1 MTEHNDLDR
10 RRFLT
15 VTAGATASTVL
26 LAGCSSD
33 SGSGDGGGD
42 GGGGDGGSD
51 GSGDGSGDGGGG
63 GAPSEVE
70 DYLSGANNYSG
81 VVDET
86 GSDAVEVSVGANGA
100 NAYGPAAVRVSSGT
114 TVTWNWVQG
123 SHNVAVESTPD
134 GADWGGD
141 ESIETPEYSHEHTFE
156 TPGVYLYFCTPHETV
171 GMKGAVVVEE

>member
-33 SGSGDGGGD
+33 SGGDDDGGDSGDDEGGD
-42 GGGGDGGSD
+42 ENGGSD
-51 GSGDGSGDGGGG
+51 

-70 DYLSGANNYSG
+70 DYLGDANNYDG

-86 GSDAVEVSVGANGA
+86 GSDSVGVAVGPDGE
-100 NAYGPAAVRVSSGT
+100 NAFGPAAVRVSSGT
-114 TVTWNWVQG
+114 TVTWDWKNG
-123 SHNVAVESTPD
+123 SHNVVPDTVPD
-134 GADWGGD
+134 GSDWSGD
-141 ESIETPEYSHEHTFE
+141 ESIEQPDYSHEHTFE
-156 TPGVYLYFCTPHETV
+156 TAGTYLYYCSPHREV

>member
-33 SGSGDGGGD
+33 SDGDDDGGDSGDDEGGD
-42 GGGGDGGSD
+42 ENGGSD
-51 GSGDGSGDGGGG
+51 

-70 DYLSGANNYSG
+70 DYLGDANNYDG

-86 GSDAVEVSVGANGA
+86 GTDSVEVAVGSNGE
-100 NAYGPAAVRVSSGT
+100 NAFGPAAVRVSSGT
-114 TVTWNWVQG
+114 TIAWDWKNG
-123 SHNVAVESTPD
+123 SHNVVPDTVPD
-134 GADWGGD
+134 GSNWEGD
-141 ESIETPEYSHEHTFE
+141 DTIEQPDYSHEHTFE
-156 TPGVYLYFCTPHETV
+156 TAGTYLYYCSPHESV

>member
-33 SGSGDGGGD
+33 DGGGSGDGGD
-42 GGGGDGGSD
+42 GGGNGDD
-51 GSGDGSGDGGGG
+51 TEDGGGT
-63 GAPSEVE
+63 PSEVE
-70 DYLSGANNYSG
+70 DYLGDANNYDG

-86 GSDAVEVSVGANGA
+86 GSDSVEVAVGSDGE
-100 NAYGPAAVRVSSGT
+100 NAFGPAAVRVSSGT
-114 TVTWNWVQG
+114 TVTWDWKNG
-123 SHNVAVESTPD
+123 SHNVVPDTVPD
-134 GADWGGD
+134 GSDWSGD
-141 ESIETPEYSHEHTFE
+141 ESIEQPDYSHEHTFE
-156 TPGVYLYFCTPHETV
+156 TAGTYLYYCSPHEEV

>member
-33 SGSGDGGGD
+33 DGGGSDDGGDGGGNGDDTEDGGGD
-42 GGGGDGGSD
+42 GT
-51 GSGDGSGDGGGG
+51 
-63 GAPSEVE
+63 PSEVE
-70 DYLSGANNYSG
+70 DYLGDANNYDG

-86 GSDAVEVSVGANGA
+86 GSDSVEVAVGPDGE
-100 NAYGPAAVRVSSGT
+100 NAFGPAAVRVSSGT
-114 TVTWNWVQG
+114 TITWDWKNG
-123 SHNVAVESTPD
+123 SHNVVPDTVPD
-134 GADWGGD
+134 GSDWSGD
-141 ESIETPEYSHEHTFE
+141 ESIEQPDYSHEHTFE
-156 TPGVYLYFCTPHETV
+156 TAGTYLYYCSPHESV

>member
-33 SGSGDGGGD
+33 SGSGGGT
-42 GGGGDGGSD
+42 GGGGDGDSG
-51 GSGDGSGDGGGG
+51 GGDGDSGGGG
-63 GAPSEVE
+63 GAPSAVE
-70 DYLSGANNYSG
+70 DYLSEANNYSG

-86 GSDAVEVSVGANGA
+86 GSGSVEVSVGANGA
-100 NAYGPAAVRVSSGT
+100 NAYGPAAVRVSTGT
-114 TVTWNWVQG
+114 TITWNWVQG

-134 GADWGGD
+134 GADWSGD
-141 ESIETPEYSHEHTFE
+141 EAIETPEYSHEHTFE
-156 TPGVYLYFCTPHETV
+156 TPGVYLYYCTPHETL